1 MRPPSCER
9 DPSECRI
16 TPGASY
22 TTGASWHPLY
32 DGNGDRIGGG
42 DTSTVITVMT
52 CETCFKTWNRRM
64 TALGVMTIEE
74 HAPAGASDG

>member
-22 TTGASWHPLY
+22 TTGAPWHPLY
-32 DGNGDRIGGG
+32 DGNGNSIGGG
-42 DTSTVITVMT
+42 DDTAIITMMECRT
-52 CETCFKTWNRRM
+52 CGKSWDRRM

-74 HAPAGASDG
+74 PAPAGATDG